1 MNFLSHKTWD
11 CKKCTFCFSNKICWL
26 PIKARQSRPILDHPG
41 QSNIMCFSF
50 SWDSFVT
57 NNLWIPKNIW
67 DSQDQVSPLSQLA
80 SLSYT
85 CQLSKCNAG
94 DTMRCIF
101 VSIFRSA
108 SSKICKDNF
117 NRAFVFETDHIPKKH
132 ENAHRA
138 PSLCLPSFLTL
149 CATFVNSSPSPKFIW
164 ISDFRCWNIY
174 FPLPLRLH

>member
-1 MNFLSHKTWD
+1 M
-11 CKKCTFCFSNKICWL
+11 
-26 PIKARQSRPILDHPG
+26 KARQSRPILDHPD

-57 NNLWIPKNIW
+57 NNLLCRPQEYLGFSRPSI
-67 DSQDQVSPLSQLA
+67 PLSQLA

-117 NRAFVFETDHIPKKH
+117 NRAFAFETDHIPKKH

-138 PSLCLPSFLTL
+138 PLLCLPGFLTLVTFAWLYKCGLNAHQPTTLLCLPSFLT
-149 CATFVNSSPSPKFIW
+149 FIESPKFIW
-164 ISDFRCWNIY
+164 KI
-174 FPLPLRLH
+174 